1 MLETLSLLMPQ
12 VENCLRGSLKNSIIV
27 NLNLIEKYEI
37 NILKLLESCIKN
49 KFLNKKHWILLR
61 KYYFIT

>member
-49 KFLNKKHWILLR
+49 KFLNKKH
-61 KYYFIT
+61 